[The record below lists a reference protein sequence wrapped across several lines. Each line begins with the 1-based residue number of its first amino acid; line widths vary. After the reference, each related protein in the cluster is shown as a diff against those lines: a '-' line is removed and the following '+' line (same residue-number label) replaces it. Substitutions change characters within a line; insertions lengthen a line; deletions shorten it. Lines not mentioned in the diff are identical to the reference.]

1 MKTFLTWLM
10 VIFIS
15 ISTITVANAQ
25 TIEDLLKDPKID
37 STTRQSIVKYLN
49 EKDSIAGVKLDD
61 IKEFEKYADI
71 FVNTLSRVCKTLNV
85 EMNEFI
91 KTDVGKLTAVLI
103 VYKMIGKDLVK
114 ISVCLSIIIT
124 ISFIQ
129 LMFYLFVIRKKKIT
143 KKDEKGV
150 VLDIQYINRFDW
162 DRSGEVRTVVT
173 IISFIIWGAC
183 SIICFACMI

>member
-37 STTRQSIVKYLN
+37 STTRQNIVKYLN
-49 EKDSIAGVKLDD
+49 EKDSIAGVKIDD

-71 FVNTLSRVCKTLNV
+71 FINTLSRVCNTLNV

-91 KTDVGKLTAVLI
+91 KTDVGRLTAVLI
-103 VYKMIGKDLVK
+103 IYKMIGKDLVR
-114 ISVCLSIIIT
+114 IAVCLSIIIT
-124 ISFIQ
+124 VSFIQ
-129 LMFYLFVIRKKKIT
+129 LMFYLFVIRKKKII
-143 KKDEKGV
+143 KKDEKGA
-150 VLDIQYINRFDW
+150 VLNIQYIDRFEW
-162 DRSGEVRTVVT
+162 DKNGEVRTIAT
-173 IISFIIWGAC
+173 IISFIIWGAA
-183 SIICFACMI
+183 SLICFVCMI